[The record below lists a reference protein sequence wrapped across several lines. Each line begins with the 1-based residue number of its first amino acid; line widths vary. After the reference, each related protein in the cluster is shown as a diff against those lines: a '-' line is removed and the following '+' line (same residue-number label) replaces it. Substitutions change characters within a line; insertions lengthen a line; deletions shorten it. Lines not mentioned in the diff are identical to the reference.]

1 MTDTQQTSETQA
13 LKPFIIL
20 WSGQA
25 ASLFGSQLVQFALI
39 WWLTTTTGS
48 ATILAFAS
56 LMGLLPQVV
65 LGPFVGVLVDR
76 WNRRMTM
83 LLADALV
90 AAATFGLALLF
101 WAGSVQ
107 TWHVFVI
114 LFIRALGGAFHWPA
128 MQASTS
134 LMVPKEF
141 LTRVQGFNQMLQGG
155 LNIAAAPLGALLLGY
170 FPLQGILLIDLVTAV
185 IAIGALLVIHV
196 PQPARAPTTGAVTFL
211 SEFRA
216 DLSDG
221 LRYVWSWPALMLLM
235 LLAVIINLV
244 INPAFALLPLLVTD
258 HFGGQAIHLG
268 ALEAM
273 FGFGVLIGGLLL
285 GFWGGFKRRIFTSL
299 TALIGMGTGVLLL
312 GLAPSGWMWLGFGAA
327 FIIGSTM
334 SLVNG
339 PLHAIFQSTI
349 EPEMQGRVF
358 TLLGSAAGAM
368 SPIGL
373 IIAGPV
379 ADWLGVRSWFL
390 FGGSITLLLG
400 IGSFFLPLLLHIE
413 DGRSP
418 QEAEH
423 APDNL
428 RLEPTAVADPTI

>member
-1 MTDTQQTSETQA
+1 MNQSPPSEAQS
-13 LKPFIIL
+13 LKPFFIL

-48 ATILAFAS
+48 ATTLALAS

-83 LLADALV
+83 LLTDGLIAL
-90 AAATFGLALLF
+90 ATLVLALMF
-101 WAGSVQ
+101 WAGVVQ
-107 TWHVFVI
+107 TWHVFAI

-134 LMVPKEF
+134 LMVPKEY

-155 LNIAAAPLGALLLGY
+155 LNIASAPLGALLLGF
-170 FPLQGILLIDLVTAV
+170 FPLQGILFIDLVTAV
-185 IAIGALLVIHV
+185 IAIGALLIIHV
-196 PQPARAPTTGAVTFL
+196 PQPERAPSSSAATFF

-216 DLSDG
+216 DLRAG
-221 LRYVWSWPALMLLM
+221 LQYVWSWPALLLLM
-235 LLAVIINLV
+235 LMAVIINLV
-244 INPAFALLPLLVTD
+244 INPAFALLPLLVTE
-258 HFGGQAIHLG
+258 HFGGEALHLG
-268 ALEAM
+268 AVEAM
-273 FGFGVLIGGLLL
+273 FGFGILIGGLLL
-285 GFWGGFKRRIFTSL
+285 GVWGGFQRRVLTSL
-299 TALIGMGTGVLLL
+299 VGLIGMGIGTLLM
-312 GLAPSGWMWLGFGAA
+312 GMAPANMMWLAFVAA
-327 FIIGSTM
+327 FIIGSTN

-339 PLHAIFQSTI
+339 PVQAVFQATI

-379 ADWLGVRSWFL
+379 ADLLGIRSWFI
-390 FGGSITLLLG
+390 FGGSVTLLMG
-400 IGSFFLPLLLHIE
+400 IAGFFMPVLLHIE

-418 QEAEH
+418 QEEIKLETGDY
-423 APDNL
+423 PSQLPNL
-428 RLEPTAVADPTI
+428 